1 MKKLLSI
8 CVLGLFLVGGVVG
21 CGGSTTSATA
31 PGTTVKEKTET
42 KKVTEKVEEKAV
54 AK

>member
-21 CGGSTTSATA
+21 CGGSTTSATVPA
-31 PGTTVKEKTET
+31 STSVKKEETKTET
-42 KKVTEKVEEKAV
+42 KKVTEEK
-54 AK
+54 K